1 MTFYSI
7 EFCPLFQEKRGPGGN
22 PSKGVK
28 KLASIALGPFRM
40 PSKNSRFS
48 LLRQNYHGPQ
58 IIYLLIISI
67 TYTTLSTERRIEIWK
82 YLC

>member
-1 MTFYSI
+1 MMFYSI

-28 KLASIALGPFRM
+28 KLVSIALGPFRM
-40 PSKNSRFS
+40 PSKNSRSS